1 MLRAGPPSFV
11 EEGPLATPDEG
22 ARFSLGEV
30 IVGVLLLIPLCRLS
44 PALNC
49 ASQEDTGFICPFRVP
64 SIVPGAGIK

>member
-1 MLRAGPPSFV
+1 M

-22 ARFSLGEV
+22 ACFSLGEV
-30 IVGVLLLIPLCRLS
+30 IVGVLLIPLCRLS

-49 ASQEDTGFICPFRVP
+49 ASQEDTGFVCPFRVP